1 MSEAAPHSAV
11 ATISACA
18 VPDAPGLLE
27 ASGTSLRETIQ
38 TADLERDSKEG
49 LVPVL
54 AYLQGEFGKVGLIAQ
69 KAADAYWSVIKE
81 ARTTEDK
88 KNQCMVGTRVRFMGA
103 SSTLAAEWYRNR
115 FSMTKGGNTR
125 VYSEYIRKG
134 QGHRYSMTAFKGE
147 PYWARQVIE
156 MVENRYAILR
166 KRAEILG
173 KVKRLLIEYEEL
185 LEKT

>member
-11 ATISACA
+11 ATISTCA
-18 VPDAPGLLE
+18 VPDAPDLLE
-27 ASGTSLRETIQ
+27 ASGASLRETIQ
-38 TADLERDSKEG
+38 TADLDRDSKDG
-49 LVPVL
+49 LNAVR
-54 AYLQGEFGKVGLIAQ
+54 AYLQKELGKVALIAQ
-69 KAADAYWSVIKE
+69 KSADAYWSVIKE
-81 ARTTEDK
+81 ARVTEDK
-88 KNQCMVGTRVRFMGA
+88 KNQCMIGTRVRFMGA

-115 FSMTKGGNTR
+115 FSMSKGGSSR

-134 QGHRYSMTAFKGE
+134 QGHRYSMTAFKSE

-156 MVENRYAILR
+156 MVENRYALLR

-173 KVKRLLIEYEEL
+173 KVKRLLVEYEEL